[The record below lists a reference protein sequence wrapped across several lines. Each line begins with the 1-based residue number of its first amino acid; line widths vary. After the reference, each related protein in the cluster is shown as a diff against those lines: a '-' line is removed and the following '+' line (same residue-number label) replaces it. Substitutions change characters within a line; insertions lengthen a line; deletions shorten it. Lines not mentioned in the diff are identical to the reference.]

1 MCFLFQP
8 YTVKDVRYLL
18 VQINGLLPHEIKMVF
33 FFDKSRMYKT
43 LHLDSTDLELLIST
57 RFKLTLE
64 FFTKKVF
71 AKVNHWMKKY

>member
-1 MCFLFQP
+1 
-8 YTVKDVRYLL
+8 
-18 VQINGLLPHEIKMVF
+18 
-33 FFDKSRMYKT
+33 MYKT